1 MAGFCVLDLLSKA
14 YYTMEKTLAPLL
26 VNGGILLCN
35 WGLNRL
41 LGPRWGGA
49 GLAGA
54 TAISITLGGA
64 VMACLLLGRV
74 KGLRLDPLVKSAIA
88 ALLTGGALYAVTG
101 LVLTGLESKAL
112 LVVKCVG
119 LGAAAMAVYALALAC
134 LRQEARLLFLK
145 RKKRPKE

>member
-1 MAGFCVLDLLSKA
+1 M
-14 YYTMEKTLAPLL
+14 
-26 VNGGILLCN
+26 
-35 WGLNRL
+35 
-41 LGPRWGGA
+41 
-49 GLAGA
+49 
-54 TAISITLGGA
+54 
-64 VMACLLLGRV
+64 

-134 LRQEARLLFLK
+134 LRQEDLLLFLK